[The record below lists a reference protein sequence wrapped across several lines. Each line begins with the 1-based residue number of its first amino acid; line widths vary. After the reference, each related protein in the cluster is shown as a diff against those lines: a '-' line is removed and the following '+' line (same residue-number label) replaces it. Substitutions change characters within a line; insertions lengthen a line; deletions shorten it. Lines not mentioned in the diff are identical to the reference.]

1 MKLQTKV
8 LLLVEALILLLA
20 LSVSVYFQISFSDTM
35 MNELERRA
43 TSHMQTLAFNS
54 QSGVSMQDGPQIK
67 EVMEGLAQD
76 SDLRVQVVYDAD
88 GKILVEKNLAKYNI
102 GGRNIDLLSVNTPG
116 EKVVELAL
124 MNGEKVLDVQK
135 KIFQRGADSESKP
148 IGYARLAFSL
158 SHLEKAKA
166 QATIM
171 VVVITLVFIAAGLV
185 LALLFRRMIVTSIL
199 VLKDATK
206 KVAAGHTD
214 VSVTIEQKDEIGEMG
229 SAFNTMV
236 ENIRQSL
243 VEIQRQKEGA
253 EHAKYE
259 AEQAKRNAVEQQH
272 YLETEVDRLSVVVEQ
287 VTNGDLT
294 QELQPRKNDEIGR
307 LTAIIN
313 RMIADLRGMLLQV
326 GETTTAVAS
335 ASAQISSSTEEM
347 AAGAQTQTSQ
357 AMEIASAIE
366 EMTETITENSK
377 NTELAS
383 ESTRQNSLRA
393 QDGAAV
399 AKEMIVGIHRIAYVV
414 NQSAQT
420 IVGLGKSSD
429 QIGEIIQVIEDIA
442 DQTNL
447 LALNAAIEA
456 ARAGEQGRGFAVVA
470 DEVRKLAERT
480 TKATKEIAQMIKKI
494 QVETKNAVN
503 AINEGTREVDNGA
516 VIAERVGVSL
526 KEMTETAERAGEIVR
541 QIAAASSQQSSTS
554 GDISQNVQA
563 MSAITQETAQG
574 TQQIARAAEDLNKL
588 TQHLQ
593 KLVTRFK
600 LESPQ
605 LQTQDGARGKY
616 AVRPNGKIVPR
627 SQKSTGE

>member
-54 QSGVSMQDGPQIK
+54 QSGVSMQNGAQIK

-88 GKILVEKNLAKYNI
+88 GKILVEKNLAKYNV
-102 GGRNIDLLSVNTPG
+102 GDRNIDLLSVNTPG
-116 EKVVELAL
+116 EKVVELTL

-135 KIFQRGADSESKP
+135 KIFQRGADSESKL

-158 SHLEKAKA
+158 AHLEKVKA
-166 QATIM
+166 QTTIM
-171 VVVITLVFIAAGLV
+171 IVVVTLVFIAVGLV
-185 LALLFRRMIVTSIL
+185 LALLFQRIIVKSIL
-199 VLKDATK
+199 ALKDATK
-206 KVAAGHTD
+206 KVAEGHTD
-214 VSVTIEQKDEIGEMG
+214 VSVRIDQKDEIGEMG
-229 SAFNTMV
+229 DAFNTMV

-393 QDGAAV
+393 QEGAAV

-516 VIAERVGVSL
+516 VLAERVGVSL

-600 LESPQ
+600 LESSQ

-627 SQKSTGE
+627 S

>member
-20 LSVSVYFQISFSDTM
+20 LSVSAYFRISFSNTM
-35 MNELERRA
+35 MNELEQRA
-43 TSHMQTLAFNS
+43 TSLAQTLAFNS
-54 QSGVSMQDGPQIK
+54 KFGVLMQDGAQLK

-76 SDLRVQVVYDAD
+76 SDLRIQAIYDAE
-88 GKILVEKNLAKYNI
+88 GKILADKDLARYSDSDKNISLSASDALAEKN
-102 GGRNIDLLSVNTPG
+102 T
-116 EKVVELAL
+116 ELTL
-124 MNGEKVLDVQK
+124 VDGEKVLDVQK
-135 KIFQRGADSESKP
+135 KIFQSGVNAGTKP

-158 SHLEKAKA
+158 VHLEKTRT
-166 QATIM
+166 QATII
-171 VVVITLVFIAAGLV
+171 VVIITLVFVIAGLV
-185 LALLFRRMIVTSIL
+185 LAFLFQRMIVKSVL
-199 VLKDATK
+199 ALKDAAK
-206 KVAAGHTD
+206 KVAGGHTD
-214 VSVTIEQKDEIGEMG
+214 VSVTIEQEDEIGELG
-229 SAFNTMV
+229 NAFNTMV

-243 VEIQRQKEGA
+243 REIQRQKEEA
-253 EHAKYE
+253 EQAKYE
-259 AEQAKRNAVEQQH
+259 AERAKRAAVEQQQ

-294 QELQPRKNDEIGR
+294 QELQSRKEDEIGR
-307 LTAIIN
+307 LITMIN
-313 RMIADLRGMLLQV
+313 RMITDLRGMLLQV
-326 GETTTAVAS
+326 GEATTAVAS

-366 EMTETITENSK
+366 EMVQTITENSK

-383 ESTRQNSLRA
+383 ESTHQNALRA
-393 QDGAAV
+393 QEGVAV
-399 AKEMIVGIHRIAYVV
+399 AGEMITGIHRIASVV

-420 IVGLGKSSD
+420 ILGLGKSSD

-494 QVETKNAVN
+494 QVETKNAVT
-503 AINEGTREVDNGA
+503 AINQGTREVENGA
-516 VIAERVGVSL
+516 ALAERVGTSL
-526 KEMTETAERAGEIVR
+526 KEMAETAEEAGEIVQ

-563 MSAITQETAQG
+563 MSAITQETGQG

-593 KLVTRFK
+593 DLVARFK
-600 LESPQ
+600 LGASQ
-605 LQTQDGARGKY
+605 SQSRVSARGKY
-616 AVRPNGKIVPR
+616 AVRPNGKIIPR
-627 SQKSTGE
+627 S

>member
-8 LLLVEALILLLA
+8 LLLVESLILLLA
-20 LSVSVYFQISFSDTM
+20 VSVGIYYRTSFSNAM
-35 MNELERRA
+35 MNELEQRA
-43 TSHMQTLAFNS
+43 LSLTHTLAFNS
-54 QSGVSMQDGPQIK
+54 QSGESIHDRTKIL

-76 SDLRVQVVYDAD
+76 SDLRVQAVYDSQ
-88 GKILVEKNLAKYNI
+88 GKILVEKDLIRYNESD
-102 GGRNIDLLSVNTPG
+102 RKVALLPG
-116 EKVVELAL
+116 DALTEKVVELTL
-124 MNGEKVLDVQK
+124 VSGEKVLDVQQ
-135 KIFQRGADSESKP
+135 KIYQRGVTEGNTP
-148 IGYARLAFSL
+148 TGYARLAFSL
-158 SHLEKAKA
+158 EHLEKAKT
-166 QATIM
+166 QVTIIILI
-171 VVVITLVFIAAGLV
+171 ITLVFVAAGLM
-185 LALLFRRMIVTSIL
+185 LALIFQRMIVKSIL
-199 VLKDATK
+199 ALKDAAK
-206 KVAAGHTD
+206 KVASGITD
-214 VSVTIEQKDEIGEMG
+214 VSVTIDRDDEIGELVN
-229 SAFNTMV
+229 AFNTMV

-243 VEIQRQKEGA
+243 LEVQRQKEGA

-259 AEQAKRNAVEQQH
+259 AEHAKRAAVEQQH
-272 YLETEVDRLSVVVEQ
+272 YLETEVDRLSAVVEQ

-294 QELQPRKNDEIGR
+294 QELHPGKDDVIGR
-307 LTAIIN
+307 LTGMIS
-313 RMIADLRGMLLQV
+313 RMVVDLRGMLLQV
-326 GETTTAVAS
+326 GEATAAVAS

-347 AAGAQTQTSQ
+347 AAGGQTQTSQ

-366 EMTETITENSK
+366 EMAQTIAENSK

-383 ESTRQNSLRA
+383 DSTHKNSLRA
-393 QDGAAV
+393 QDGVSV
-399 AKEMIVGIHRIAYVV
+399 ANEMIIGIHRIANVV

-420 IVGLGKSSD
+420 ILGLGKSSD
-429 QIGEIIQVIEDIA
+429 QIGEIIQVIDDIA

-494 QVETKNAVN
+494 QIETKNAVT
-503 AINEGTREVDNGA
+503 AINQGTREVENGA
-516 VIAERVGVSL
+516 TLAERVGVSL
-526 KEMTETAERAGEIVR
+526 KDMTETAEEAGEIVR

-554 GDISQNVQA
+554 SDISQNVQA

-593 KLVTRFK
+593 DLVARFK
-600 LESPQ
+600 LESS
-605 LQTQDGARGKY
+605 QTQTRDGVRSRY

-627 SQKSTGE
+627 S

>member
-20 LSVSVYFQISFSDTM
+20 LSVSIYFRISFSTTM
-35 MNELERRA
+35 MNEMENRA
-43 TSHMQTLAFNS
+43 LSLAQTLAFDS
-54 QSGVSMQDGPQIK
+54 QSGGLMQDKIQIK
-67 EVMEGLAQD
+67 EVMEGLGQD
-76 SDLRVQVVYDAD
+76 SDLRAQAVYDAD
-88 GKILVEKNLAKYNI
+88 GKMLVEK
-102 GGRNIDLLSVNTPG
+102 
-116 EKVVELAL
+116 ELARYYDQDKNISL
-124 MNGEKVLDVQK
+124 AAGDAATEKITELLLADGEKVLDVQK
-135 KIFQRGADSESKP
+135 KIFQHAINNGSKP

-158 SHLEKAKA
+158 AHLEKA
-166 QATIM
+166 QMQSTIILI
-171 VVVITLVFIAAGLV
+171 VITLMFVAMGLV
-185 LALLFRRMIVTSIL
+185 LALVFQKMIVSP
-199 VLKDATK
+199 VLSLRDTAKSVT
-206 KVAAGHTD
+206 AGHTD
-214 VSVTIEQKDEIGEMG
+214 VSVKVKQKDEIGELG
-229 SAFNTMV
+229 EAFNAMI
-236 ENIRQSL
+236 ENIRGSIA
-243 VEIQRQKEGA
+243 EAQRQKEWA
-253 EHAKYE
+253 EHAKYD
-259 AEQAKRNAVEQQH
+259 AEQAKRSAVEQQH
-272 YLETEVDRLSVVVEQ
+272 YLETEVDRLAVVVEQ

-294 QELQPRKNDEIGR
+294 QELQPRKDDEIGR

-313 RMIADLRGMLLQV
+313 RMIVDLRGMLMQV
-326 GETTTAVAS
+326 GEATAAVAS

-347 AAGAQTQTSQ
+347 AAGAQTQTTQ

-366 EMTETITENSK
+366 EMAETIAENSR

-383 ESTRQNSLRA
+383 DSTHQNSLRA
-393 QDGAAV
+393 QDGVHV
-399 AKEMIVGIHRIAYVV
+399 AGEMITGIHRIASVV

-420 IVGLGKSSD
+420 ILGLGKSSD

-494 QVETKNAVN
+494 QVETKNAVT
-503 AINEGTREVDNGA
+503 AINQGTREVENGA
-516 VIAERVGVSL
+516 ALAERVGTSL
-526 KEMTETAERAGEIVR
+526 KEMTGTAEEAGEVVR
-541 QIAAASSQQSSTS
+541 QIAVASTQQSSTS
-554 GDISQNVQA
+554 SDISQNVQA

-593 KLVTRFK
+593 ELVARFK
-600 LESPQ
+600 L
-605 LQTQDGARGKY
+605 GAQQPSGRERTPSRY

-627 SQKSTGE
+627 S